1 LETDDCFQGEST
13 TGIVAG
19 ATLLRSKF
27 GEDLHV
33 NSYRIAVVEGDG
45 IGPEVMAFGIEVLET
60 AVRLVGGVDLEFLPA
75 PAGAGTYLECGDD
88 LPARTLAT
96 CREADA
102 ILLGACGLPEVRR
115 PDGTELTPQITLRR
129 ELELY
134 AGIRPA
140 RLLSGVPCPLAG
152 DPEIDLVIVRE
163 STEGLFA
170 SLGAGVVLGGEVAAD
185 TQVITRRGTE
195 RVVRAAFDLARRRGK
210 PEPRVTCVDKANVL
224 RSFAFF
230 RKVFDEVAAGYPDVA
245 ADHLYVDAA
254 ALELVRRPCR
264 IDVIVTENM
273 FGDILSDLAA
283 GLIGGMGMAP
293 SADVGDRHAVFQ
305 PCHGTAPDIAGKGIA
320 NPVATILSCAML
332 LEYLARTRCDNAARS
347 AGLSIERAVAA
358 ALSDGRVR
366 PSDLGGNS
374 STREVAGAILALLS
388 RAEGPGS

>member
-1 LETDDCFQGEST
+1 MS
-13 TGIVAG
+13 
-19 ATLLRSKF
+19 
-27 GEDLHV
+27 
-33 NSYRIAVVEGDG
+33 NYRIAVVEGDG
-45 IGPEVMAFGIEVLET
+45 IGPEVVACGIEVLEA
-60 AVRLVGGVDLEFLPA
+60 AVRLVGGVELEFLPA

-88 LPARTLAT
+88 LPVRTLAT

-102 ILLGACGLPEVRR
+102 VLLGACGLPDVRR
-115 PDGTELTPQITLRR
+115 HDGTELTPQITLRR

-140 RLLSGVPCPLAG
+140 RRLAGVPCPLAG
-152 DPEIDLVIVRE
+152 EPEIDLVIVRE

-170 SLGAGVVLGGEVAAD
+170 SLGGGIVLGYEVATD

-210 PEPRVTCVDKANVL
+210 PAPRVTCVDKANVL

-230 RKVFDEVAAGYPDVA
+230 RKVFDEVAELYPDVA

-254 ALELVRRPCR
+254 ALELVRRPDR
-264 IDVIVTENM
+264 FDVIVTENM

-293 SADVGDRHAVFQ
+293 SADLGDRHAVFQ

-332 LEYLARTRCDNAARS
+332 LDYLARTRRDDAAGAAARM
-347 AGLSIERAVAA
+347 IERAVEDMLAG
-358 ALSDGRVR
+358 DGPRTADIGGRSTTGEVTR
-366 PSDLGGNS
+366 AVVARLPSMP
-374 STREVAGAILALLS
+374 T
-388 RAEGPGS
+388 P